1 VHRGAVGWQFLEIGT
16 ELGKE
21 WKNITGMTAVVDGA
35 NFKYSNARHVSSGD
49 TLLGDYS
56 GSA

>member
-1 VHRGAVGWQFLEIGT
+1 LEIGT